1 MNKFQQMQAF
11 VTVAEAG
18 SFVRAAE
25 AMNLSKTAVSR
36 LVGELEARLGVRLI
50 QRTTR
55 RLSLTAEGQGF
66 LERCRELLGSL
77 ASIEAEVAAHVEQAI
92 GHLRIN
98 VPVSYG
104 SMILAPLWRLR
115 GRGAASRPLLLGVVF
130 FSAVGLAYLMI
141 EVWLLH
147 RFAMYLGHQTYSL
160 GVVLA
165 ALLLSTGLGAWLGER
180 LVPAPRRRVLVGVAS
195 ILALV
200 CVGSLWAPGLL
211 EATWTA
217 PVWVKSLLVVAFTAP
232 LGLAMGLPFPGGLRW
247 IAWRSPPGVPWCVG
261 VNSFA
266 SVLAMVSVVPI
277 ALGFGYSAV
286 LGCGVA
292 LYGVAG
298 LASLLMTG
306 AAEARRA

>member
-1 MNKFQQMQAF
+1 M
-11 VTVAEAG
+11 
-18 SFVRAAE
+18 RP
-25 AMNLSKTAVSR
+25 
-36 LVGELEARLGVRLI
+36 
-50 QRTTR
+50 
-55 RLSLTAEGQGF
+55 
-66 LERCRELLGSL
+66 CRELAGAPGGRANKLFGDYFEHVAEGDEAAFIAAYPVNVTATDDDRPFFFDMSRYDRPGRWDMIHVRLLAQLLGALLGLSTL
-77 ASIEAEVAAHVEQAI
+77 
-92 GHLRIN
+92 L
-98 VPVSYG
+98 
-104 SMILAPLWRLR
+104 ILAPLWRLR

-266 SVLAMVSVVPI
+266 SVLAMVSVIPI